1 MLYGWGN
8 GPEGKYA
15 YCVSLRKKQT
25 QLCSQW
31 RIPIVKFDVIR
42 SSDIFLKSVTY
53 FKERKDAVALVSYKI
68 EADNL

>member
-1 MLYGWGN
+1 MEQWFGRKIRLLR
-8 GPEGKYA
+8 
-15 YCVSLRKKQT
+15 SLRKKQT

-42 SSDIFLKSVTY
+42 SSDIFFKSVTY
-53 FKERKDAVALVSYKI
+53 LKERKDTVALVSYKI